1 MAKAQRTGVIRDY
14 DMHSASVRVGYGFII
29 FFCLIM
35 TVIAV
40 FPIIWV
46 VLAGFKDLKEFMS
59 STKLLPEVFDF
70 SLFAK
75 TWSQLGI
82 AQNYLNS
89 LISVA
94 GSVVCAIVFNG
105 LLGYGLAILKPKG
118 YGIVKKLVM
127 LSLLLPTT
135 ISIVPLF
142 MNIQKLN
149 LGGSFVP
156 LWLSYGANAM
166 YVILFVQF
174 FESLPTSII
183 EAGRIDGC
191 TQLQTFFYIAVSY
204 THLTLPTTPYV

>member
-59 STKLLPEVFDF
+59 SAKLLPEVFDF

-89 LISVA
+89 RDCVQRAA
-94 GSVVCAIVFNG
+94 GLWAGDFEAQG
-105 LLGYGLAILKPKG
+105 LRHRQEARHALPAPADDHQHRAAVHEHPEAESRRLVRPALAE
-118 YGIVKKLVM
+118 
-127 LSLLLPTT
+127 
-135 ISIVPLF
+135 
-142 MNIQKLN
+142 
-149 LGGSFVP
+149 
-156 LWLSYGANAM
+156 LWRERDVRYP
-166 YVILFVQF
+166 V
-174 FESLPTSII
+174 
-183 EAGRIDGC
+183 R
-191 TQLQTFFYIAVSY
+191 AV
-204 THLTLPTTPYV
+204 L